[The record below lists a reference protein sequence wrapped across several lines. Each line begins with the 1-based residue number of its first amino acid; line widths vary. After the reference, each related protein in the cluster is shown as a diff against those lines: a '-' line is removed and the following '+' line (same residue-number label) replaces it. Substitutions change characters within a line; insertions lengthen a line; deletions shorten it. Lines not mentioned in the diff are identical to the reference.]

1 MATELCEK
9 LALLIPL
16 YEKYPLDGWVL
27 KKGIQYP
34 PYFNNRVEMIRQT
47 MAILDGPEITTIQ
60 LEFWMHELRRFSP
73 ISLID
78 TLEECIRFKAGL
90 VPAETA
96 IILID
101 EDIARGKK
109 HTA

>member
-1 MATELCEK
+1 MVTEICKK
-9 LALLIPL
+9 LDILIPF
-16 YEKYPLDGWVL
+16 YEKYPLDGWSL
-27 KKGIQYP
+27 KKGRNYP
-34 PYFNNRVEMIRQT
+34 PYYNNRVEIIKQT
-47 MAILDGPEITTIQ
+47 ITILDGPQLTRIQ

-78 TLEECIRFKAGL
+78 ALEECIRFKAGL

-101 EDIARGKK
+101 EDIARKKK